1 MISKGEQIILI
12 VFISSNHGKIRF
24 NDKKLSAEYFRYEN
38 SAFLK
43 MNYEFSNRFLMEDLS
58 SVRVSSKY
66 MQFSIVFFYRTY
78 LQIKYQGENALL
90 NSTYIILDNR
100 PQIRNI
106 IFDIE
111 IMNAFFET
119 YSIVIIVILYIDRQT
134 HKNVICAYHLTF
146 ASTSKLPSSSI
157 ISIYFIYFKYFSGL
171 LLPMQVCHCTLYNNF
186 V

>member
-43 MNYEFSNRFLMEDLS
+43 MNYEFSNRLLMEVLS
-58 SVRVSSKY
+58 SVPKICKF
-66 MQFSIVFFYRTY
+66 QQLFYRTY

-119 YSIVIIVILYIDRQT
+119 YPIVIIVILYIDRQT
-134 HKNVICAYHLTF
+134 HKNVICSLLSDICQYFQTTIIIYYFNLFHLF
-146 ASTSKLPSSSI
+146 
-157 ISIYFIYFKYFSGL
+157 
-171 LLPMQVCHCTLYNNF
+171 
-186 V
+186 